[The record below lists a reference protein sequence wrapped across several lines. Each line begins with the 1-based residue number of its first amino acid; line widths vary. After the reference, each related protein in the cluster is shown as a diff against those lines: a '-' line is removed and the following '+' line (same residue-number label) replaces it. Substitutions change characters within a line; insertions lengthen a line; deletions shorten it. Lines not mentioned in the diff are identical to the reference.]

1 MGVLKKTI
9 YHSILSKP
17 FVSLG
22 LTALTLLLLVLVLLS
37 VPGPIKS
44 LSWFTVKGE
53 GSDGSLSAGVL
64 GWCMT
69 DTSNCTYAPLSDN
82 PYLSTMIDTGEA
94 LVVRTMLPLACYWMI
109 VTFILWIGLTIL
121 SPIGYII
128 NDLDSISRHLKF
140 AIIES
145 CVLCMSIF
153 GNVLCWLAFG
163 MGRTAY
169 LSVERAGGSP
179 KSGRAME
186 TTAVA
191 ALFSLLSLFTAV
203 WGLHL
208 RLRGAQIQWKEE
220 AVMVRRRS
228 MALCASGAVR
238 PDDAA
243 TLGGSIRVGGTNRDS
258 KAFEKRWSIST
269 LGTAHGYNHGAGVG
283 VAPDYYSSSNGGVGQ
298 TGLQHRGSLVKAG
311 SGYHPEQ
318 PQTQTQPTI
327 QIQEPAPAQAQD
339 REERL
344 EDHDVVDRPSQ
355 EMIRKVSLHDGP
367 YAAAQNAAPN

>member
-9 YHSILSKP
+9 YHSTLSQP
-17 FVSLG
+17 LISLG
-22 LTALTLLLLVLVLLS
+22 LTALSLLLLVLVLLS

-53 GSDGSLSAGVL
+53 ESEGSLSAGVL

-69 DTSNCTYAPLSDN
+69 ETSNCTYAPLSDN
-82 PYLSTMIDTGEA
+82 SYLSTMIDTGEA

-109 VTFILWIGLTIL
+109 VTFILWVGLTIL

-163 MGRTAY
+163 LGRTAY
-169 LSVERAGGSP
+169 LTVEKAGGDP

-191 ALFSLLSLFTAV
+191 ALFSLFSLFTAV

-208 RLRGAQIQWKEE
+208 RLRGAQLHWKEE

-228 MALCASGAVR
+228 MALCASGAVK

-243 TLGGSIRVGGTNRDS
+243 SLGGSIRVGGTNRDS
-258 KAFEKRWSIST
+258 KAFEKRWSTST
-269 LGTAHGYNHGAGVG
+269 LGLNGGTGSIYGGGAGG
-283 VAPDYYSSSNGGVGQ
+283 GGGAGSVAPEYSLGIGGGN
-298 TGLQHRGSLVKAG
+298 GLQHRGSLVKAG
-311 SGYHPEQ
+311 YHPEQ
-318 PQTQTQPTI
+318 PQIQVQP
-327 QIQEPAPAQAQD
+327 PAQD
-339 REERL
+339 REEQL
-344 EDHDVVDRPSQ
+344 EEADRPSQ
-355 EMIRKVSLHDGP
+355 EMVRRVSLHDGP